1 MIKAIFAA
9 DKNWG
14 IGKNNDL
21 PWPHNS
27 DDLKWFKECTV
38 RQMVIMGR
46 KTWESL
52 PVHPLPSRHNVVVT
66 SQPNDIA
73 PGASNIYGYQE
84 FREQISDLKPYK
96 EKWIIG
102 GAEFL
107 LSTLDMISELH
118 ISRIDGDYDCDTF
131 LPVKVITDNFVLDST
146 TTLESLTIEIWIK
159 K

>member
-9 DKNWG
+9 DNNWG

-27 DDLKWFKECTV
+27 DDLKWFKETTV
-38 RQMVIMGR
+38 QQMVIMGR

-52 PVHPLPSRHNVVVT
+52 PVHPLNSRHNVVVT
-66 SQPNDIA
+66 SKPDGIT
-73 PGASNIYGYQE
+73 PGASTVYGYQE
-84 FREQISDLKPYK
+84 FREQIAELKPYK

-107 LSTLDMISELH
+107 SSTLDMISELH

-131 LPVKVITDNFVLDST
+131 LPVDVITDNFVLESKT
-146 TTLESLTIEIWIK
+146 NLESLTIEKWVK